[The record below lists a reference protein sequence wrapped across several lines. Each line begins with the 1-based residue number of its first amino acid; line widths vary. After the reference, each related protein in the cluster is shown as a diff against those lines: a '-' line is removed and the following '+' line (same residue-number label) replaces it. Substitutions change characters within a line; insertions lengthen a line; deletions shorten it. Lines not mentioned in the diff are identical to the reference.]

1 MILLEKETN
10 NVLVGDIDGNLTPV
24 NIGLSA
30 VVEASWIDEDNIL
43 LISDD
48 AIQVA
53 TISEQSLVR
62 LVDIENWYLT
72 DQYDFAK

>member
-1 MILLEKETN
+1 M
-10 NVLVGDIDGNLTPV
+10 TPV